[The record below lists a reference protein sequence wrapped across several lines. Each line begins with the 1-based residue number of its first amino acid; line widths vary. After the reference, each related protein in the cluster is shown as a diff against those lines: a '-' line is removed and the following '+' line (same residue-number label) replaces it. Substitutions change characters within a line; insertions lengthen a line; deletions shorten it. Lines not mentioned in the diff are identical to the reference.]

1 MNQEIGHSFSKRKR
15 VASIIHNSTFLIP
28 CLTLLWYNKSTVI
41 KQKSMADETEN
52 YKKMLSDL
60 IKKQMV
66 MLGPNIAL
74 DKARK
79 VPGLKL
85 DDSGEVLEM
94 DGDPRMVLKGV
105 ANEYMTLSGQIA
117 QMTLNTLLEK
127 YPGVQNI

>member
-1 MNQEIGHSFSKRKR
+1 MPNEDIES
-15 VASIIHNSTFLIP
+15 
-28 CLTLLWYNKSTVI
+28 
-41 KQKSMADETEN
+41 

-60 IKKQMV
+60 VKKQMV

-79 VPGLKL
+79 VPGVHI
-85 DDSGEVLEM
+85 DDAGDVSAI
-94 DGDPRMVLKGV
+94 DGDPRLVLKGV

-127 YPGVQNI
+127 YPGIQNL

>member
-1 MNQEIGHSFSKRKR
+1 M
-15 VASIIHNSTFLIP
+15 
-28 CLTLLWYNKSTVI
+28 
-41 KQKSMADETEN
+41 TEDISS

-79 VPGLKL
+79 VPGLTVS
-85 DDSGEVLEM
+85 DDGEVTNIS
-94 DGDPRMVLKGV
+94 GDPKLVLKGV

-127 YPGVQNI
+127 YPGIGSL